1 MLYLYF
7 MISTGL
13 SNLHTLFHL
22 ILNYFI
28 IIIFVSQIIFN
39 YLSKAEEFSA
49 IMEIWG
55 GIIRCGKHQSHVSN
69 KM

>member
-7 MISTGL
+7 MISAGL
-13 SNLHTLFHL
+13 SNLHTLSHL

-39 YLSKAEEFSA
+39 YLSKTKEFSA
-49 IMEIWG
+49 IMEIWRLFWG
-55 GIIRCGKHQSHVSN
+55 DGHYLIW
-69 KM
+69 

>member
-13 SNLHTLFHL
+13 SNLHTVSHL

-39 YLSKAEEFSA
+39 YLSKTKEFSA

-55 GIIRCGKHQSHVSN
+55 LFFGEGHYLIW
-69 KM
+69 

>member
-1 MLYLYF
+1 

-49 IMEIWG
+49 KFG
-55 GIIRCGKHQSHVSN
+55 GALSDMVNISHMCQIKCS
-69 KM
+69 